1 MYENGS
7 GHAPAPHGIKT
18 VLNRYIIVGHHV
30 SDRDSLHLGHLSSHL
45 KIHHVARVVLDNH
58 KHACVRCNRLDA
70 LINLVRGRGGKHC
83 SCHCRIQHSGS
94 HESAVGRLM
103 SAAAAADQGNL
114 ALLLMRAHHNVAAV
128 QLSQI
133 LRISLDHTLNHLFLY
148 QRYIVDKFLH
158 IANPLILL

>member
-1 MYENGS
+1 
-7 GHAPAPHGIKT
+7 
-18 VLNRYIIVGHHV
+18 
-30 SDRDSLHLGHLSSHL
+30 
-45 KIHHVARVVLDNH
+45 
-58 KHACVRCNRLDA
+58 
-70 LINLVRGRGGKHC
+70 
-83 SCHCRIQHSGS
+83 
-94 HESAVGRLM
+94 M